1 MSKTMLFSFE
11 SPITFERIY
20 DFNNPDNSF
29 NCYWVAEDSSPNFIK
44 FHSFKVKKTLVKKL
58 YIAFSPKYNKYEIML
73 SDEFGCNDDFRV
85 SLTEFPNF
93 LKEFGLL

>member
-1 MSKTMLFSFE
+1 MSETMLFSFE

-20 DFNNPDNSF
+20 DFSNLDHPF
-29 NCYWVAEDSSPNFIK
+29 NCSWVAEDSNPLYIK
-44 FHSFKVKKTLVKKL
+44 TTNYRVKKTLVKNL

-73 SDEFGCNDDFRV
+73 SDEFGYNDDFYV
-85 SLTEFPNF
+85 SITEFPNF

>member
-11 SPITFERIY
+11 YPITFERIY
-20 DFNNPDNSF
+20 DFNNPDHPF
-29 NCYWVAEDSSPNFIK
+29 NCYWVAEDSNPAFFK
-44 FHSFKVKKTLVKKL
+44 FNCYKVKKTLVTKL

-73 SDEFGCNDDFRV
+73 SDEFGCKDDFRV

>member
-1 MSKTMLFSFE
+1 MNKTMLFRFE
-11 SPITFERIY
+11 HPIAFERIY
-20 DFNNPDNSF
+20 DFSNPDHPF

-58 YIAFSPKYNKYEIML
+58 YITFSPKCNKYEIML
-73 SDEFGCNDDFRV
+73 SDEFGYNDDFRV

>member
-11 SPITFERIY
+11 HPITFERIY
-20 DFNNPDNSF
+20 DFNNPNHLF
-29 NCYWVAEDSSPNFIK
+29 NRFWVAEDSSPNFIK
-44 FHSFKVKKTLVKKL
+44 FNSDRVKKTLVKKL

-73 SDEFGCNDDFRV
+73 SDEFGYNDDFRV
-85 SLTEFPNF
+85 SITEFPNF